1 MSHLYKILRS
11 KDEYSSVPGP
21 AVIVKNVSGGPFEI
35 DEDGRVLSANTVA
48 AIDDSCPMC
57 KAGIESGKLS
67 VIKEVKGSAPK
78 QKQKAEVKEEPKVE
92 VMAEESAPSDIPP
105 TVALAEEDKSV
116 Q

>member
-1 MSHLYKILRS
+1 MSHIFQILRDKS
-11 KDEYSSVPGP
+11 AYSSVPSP

-35 DEDGRVLSANTVA
+35 DEDGRVLSNNTVA

-57 KAGIESGKLS
+57 KAGIESGKLL
-67 VIKEVKGSAPK
+67 VIKEVKTSPT
-78 QKQKAEVKEEPKVE
+78 KQKAKPEVKEEPKPAAMTEE
-92 VMAEESAPSDIPP
+92 VAQADIPA